1 MPDLRLSTEQKQ
13 EFKEQGFLVIPDL
26 FDEQALQEMRAAFER
41 LEETAQTLG
50 EATMYRGAQFVLDHR
65 GDRTVIQRIVW
76 CGAVEPV
83 LVRYGQDPRLLTPV
97 AQLLGSMKMDHLI
110 NQAHFKMPGD
120 NVAFPWHQDSSHR
133 RYGTQWNDVSGMG
146 SYVQTAI
153 ALDDHTEENG
163 PLLFIPG
170 SSKLGHLGLERPDT
184 RMEDHLD
191 PETAVTATMQAG
203 SVLLFGPYVVHAS
216 QPNRSLMPR
225 RTLINGFAYPG
236 ANMRQYPGSGL
247 GVPLVAAS

>member
-1 MPDLRLSTEQKQ
+1 MQDMQLRAEQRQ
-13 EFKEQGFLVIPDL
+13 EFREQGFLVLPGL
-26 FDEQALQEMRAAFER
+26 FDEGELRKMRTAFER
-41 LEETAQTLG
+41 LEETARSLG
-50 EATMYRGAQFVLDHR
+50 ESTMYRGAQFILDR
-65 GDRTVIQRIVW
+65 RDESTVIQRIVW

-83 LVRYGQDPRLLTPV
+83 LVRYGQDPRLLSPV
-97 AQLLGSMKMDHLI
+97 SQLLGSEKMDHLI

-120 NVAFPWHQDSSHR
+120 NTAFPWHQDSSHR
-133 RYGTQWNDVSGMG
+133 RCGTQWIDVSGSG

-170 SSKLGHLGLERPDT
+170 SSRSGHLGLERPEI
-184 RMEDHLD
+184 RLEDHFD
-191 PETAVTATMQAG
+191 PGTAVTATMRAG
-203 SVLLFGPYVVHAS
+203 SVLLFGPYVVHGS
-216 QPNRSLMPR
+216 RPNRSLVPR

-236 ANMRQYPGSGL
+236 ANARHYPGSGL